1 MRNKYYKALEI
12 LDDANYLRIKKSG
25 CEKNSETFYYL
36 TDRIGELLDEVEAL
50 GFSVKISDD
59 QYIIGD

>member
-25 CEKNSETFYYL
+25 YEKNSETFYYL

-50 GFSVKISDD
+50 GFRVKTSDD